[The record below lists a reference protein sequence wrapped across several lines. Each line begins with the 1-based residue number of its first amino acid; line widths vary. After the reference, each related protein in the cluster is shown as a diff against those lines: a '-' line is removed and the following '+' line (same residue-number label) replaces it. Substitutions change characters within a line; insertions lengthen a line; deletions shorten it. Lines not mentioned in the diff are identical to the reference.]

1 MMTVKKIKINT
12 DNEGRRIDNFLISIL
27 QSVPRSK
34 IYNIIRKGEVRV
46 NSSRIK
52 PSYKLKIGDQVRIP
66 PNLNILDKNL
76 KSIKPKEIIKHTQDI
91 LFENKNFLIAN
102 KRNDIAVH
110 AGSKNYVG
118 LVDIFRKKYGENID
132 LCHRLDKHTSGC
144 IVFAKSK
151 KAAKHFSKCL
161 SANEVKKTY
170 SAILKGSFKG
180 VSLINMPVYKNI
192 NSNTKKAISKFIF
205 KKKLKKTTL
214 VDIQIFTGRTH
225 QIRIHAAE
233 MKHPIIY
240 DKRYGDIKFD
250 EKLNTGIHKMPL
262 HSKKISFPDLNNK
275 TIKTNAEYPIEFKN
289 LLMNLN

>member
-262 HSKKISFPDLNNK
+262 HSKKNK
-275 TIKTNAEYPIEFKN
+275 FSRFKQ
-289 LLMNLN
+289 

>member
-1 MMTVKKIKINT
+1 MTVKNIKINE

-27 QSVPRSK
+27 PSVPRSK
-34 IYNIIRKGEVRV
+34 VYNIIRKGEVRV

-52 PSYKLKIGDQVRIP
+52 PSYKLKISDQVRIP
-66 PNLNILDKNL
+66 PNLEILKNSY
-76 KSIKPKEIIKHTQDI
+76 KFIKQKEIIKHTQDI
-91 LFENKNFLIAN
+91 LFENKNFIVAN

-110 AGSKNYVG
+110 AGSKNYIG

-144 IVFAKSK
+144 IVFAKNK

-161 SANEVKKTY
+161 PANKVKKTY
-170 SAILKGSFKG
+170 SAILKGDFKG
-180 VSLINMPVYKNI
+180 VKLIDIPVYKNI
-192 NSNTKKAISKFIF
+192 NSNTKKAISKFSF
-205 KKKLKKTTL
+205 KKKLKNTTL

-240 DKRYGDIKFD
+240 DKRYGDINFD
-250 EKLNTGIHKMPL
+250 EKLNVGNYKMPL

-275 TIKTNAEYPIEFKN
+275 IIKTNAEYPIEFKN

>member
-1 MMTVKKIKINT
+1 MTVKKIKINT
-12 DNEGRRIDNFLISIL
+12 DNEARRIDNFLISIL
-27 QSVPRSK
+27 PSVPRSK

-52 PSYKLKIGDQVRIP
+52 PSYKLKINDQVRIP
-66 PNLNILDKNL
+66 PNLDVLDKNF

-151 KAAKHFSKCL
+151 KAVKHFSKCL

-170 SAILKGSFKG
+170 SAILKGTFKG

-214 VDIQIFTGRTH
+214 VNVEIYTGRTH

-233 MKHPIIY
+233 MNHPIIF
-240 DKRYGDIKFD
+240 DKRYGDIKFN
-250 EKLNTGIHKMPL
+250 EKLNIGIHKMPL
-262 HSKKISFPDLNNK
+262 HSKKIIFPDLNNK
-275 TIKTNAEYPIEFKN
+275 TIETNAEYPIEFKN
-289 LLMNLN
+289 LLMNLI

>member
-1 MMTVKKIKINT
+1 MTVKKIKINT
-12 DNEGRRIDNFLISIL
+12 DNEARRIDNFLISIL
-27 QSVPRSK
+27 PSVPRSK

-52 PSYKLKIGDQVRIP
+52 PSYKLKINDQVRIP
-66 PNLNILDKNL
+66 PNLDVLDKNF

-102 KRNDIAVH
+102 KRSDIAVH

-151 KAAKHFSKCL
+151 KAVKHFSKCL

-170 SAILKGSFKG
+170 SAILKGTFKG

-205 KKKLKKTTL
+205 KKKLKNTTL

-233 MKHPIIY
+233 MNHPIIF

-250 EKLNTGIHKMPL
+250 EKLNIGIHKMPL
-262 HSKKISFPDLNNK
+262 HSKKIIFPDLNNK
-275 TIKTNAEYPIEFKN
+275 TIETNAEYPIEFKN
-289 LLMNLN
+289 LLINLI

>member
-46 NSSRIK
+46 NSTRIK

-205 KKKLKKTTL
+205 KKKLKNTTL

-233 MKHPIIY
+233 IKHPIIY

>member
-1 MMTVKKIKINT
+1 MTVKKIKINT
-12 DNEGRRIDNFLISIL
+12 DNEARRIDNFLISIL
-27 QSVPRSK
+27 PSVPRSK

-52 PSYKLKIGDQVRIP
+52 PSYKLNINDQVRIP
-66 PNLNILDKNL
+66 PNLDVLDKNF

-151 KAAKHFSKCL
+151 KAVKHFYKCL

-170 SAILKGSFKG
+170 SAILKGSFLG

-214 VDIQIFTGRTH
+214 VNIEIFTGRTH

-233 MKHPIIY
+233 MNHPIIF

-250 EKLNTGIHKMPL
+250 EKLNIGIHKMPL
-262 HSKKISFPDLNNK
+262 HSKKIIFPDLNNK
-275 TIKTNAEYPIEFKN
+275 TIETNAEYPIEFKN

>member
-1 MMTVKKIKINT
+1 MTVKKIKINT
-12 DNEGRRIDNFLISIL
+12 DNEARRIDNFLISTL
-27 QSVPRSK
+27 PSVPRSK

-52 PSYKLKIGDQVRIP
+52 PSYKLKINDQVRIP
-66 PNLNILDKNL
+66 PNLDVLDKNF

-151 KAAKHFSKCL
+151 KAVKHFSKCL

-170 SAILKGSFKG
+170 SAILKGTFKG

-214 VDIQIFTGRTH
+214 VNIEIFTGRTH

-233 MKHPIIY
+233 MNHPIIF
-240 DKRYGDIKFD
+240 DKRYGDIKFN
-250 EKLNTGIHKMPL
+250 EKLNIGIHKMPL
-262 HSKKISFPDLNNK
+262 HSKKIIFPDLNNK
-275 TIKTNAEYPIEFKN
+275 TIETNAEYPIEFKN
-289 LLMNLN
+289 LLMNLI

>member
-1 MMTVKKIKINT
+1 MTVKNIKINE

-27 QSVPRSK
+27 PSVPRSK
-34 IYNIIRKGEVRV
+34 VYNIIRKGEVRV

-52 PSYKLKIGDQVRIP
+52 PSYKLKINDLIRIP
-66 PNLNILDKNL
+66 PNLDISKNSY
-76 KSIKPKEIIKHTQDI
+76 KSIKQKEIIKHTQDI

-110 AGSKNYVG
+110 AGSKNYIG

-132 LCHRLDKHTSGC
+132 LCHRLDKNTSGC
-144 IVFAKSK
+144 IVFAKNK
-151 KAAKHFSKCL
+151 KAAKHFNKCL
-161 SANEVKKTY
+161 SSNEVKKTY

-180 VSLINMPVYKNI
+180 VKLIDIPVYKNI

-205 KKKLKKTTL
+205 KKKLKNTTL

-240 DKRYGDIKFD
+240 DKRYGDINFD
-250 EKLNTGIHKMPL
+250 KKLNLSNYKMPL
-262 HSKKISFPDLNNK
+262 HSKKISFPGLNNK
-275 TIKTNAEYPIEFKN
+275 MIKTNAKYPIEFKN

>member
-1 MMTVKKIKINT
+1 MTVKKIKINT
-12 DNEGRRIDNFLISIL
+12 DNEARRIDNFLISTL
-27 QSVPRSK
+27 PSVPRSK

-52 PSYKLKIGDQVRIP
+52 PSYKLKINDQVRIP
-66 PNLNILDKNL
+66 PNLDVLDKNF

-151 KAAKHFSKCL
+151 KAVKHFSKCL

-170 SAILKGSFKG
+170 SAILKGTFKG

-214 VDIQIFTGRTH
+214 VNVEIYTGRTH

-233 MKHPIIY
+233 MNHPIIF
-240 DKRYGDIKFD
+240 DKRYGDIKFN
-250 EKLNTGIHKMPL
+250 EKLNIGIHKMPL
-262 HSKKISFPDLNNK
+262 HSKKIIFPDLNNK
-275 TIKTNAEYPIEFKN
+275 TIETNAEYPIEFKN
-289 LLMNLN
+289 LLINLI

>member
-1 MMTVKKIKINT
+1 MTVKKIKINT
-12 DNEGRRIDNFLISIL
+12 DNEARRIDNFLISTL
-27 QSVPRSK
+27 PSVPRSK

-52 PSYKLKIGDQVRIP
+52 PSYKLKINDQVRIP
-66 PNLNILDKNL
+66 PNLDVLDKNF

-151 KAAKHFSKCL
+151 KAVKHFSKCL

-170 SAILKGSFKG
+170 SAILKGTFKG

-214 VDIQIFTGRTH
+214 VNVEIYTGRTH

-233 MKHPIIY
+233 MNHPIIF
-240 DKRYGDIKFD
+240 DKRYGDIKFN
-250 EKLNTGIHKMPL
+250 EKLNIGIHKMPL
-262 HSKKISFPDLNNK
+262 HSKKIIFPDLNNK
-275 TIKTNAEYPIEFKN
+275 TIETNAEYPIEFKN

>member
-1 MMTVKKIKINT
+1 MTVKKIKINT
-12 DNEGRRIDNFLISIL
+12 DNEARRIDNFLISTL
-27 QSVPRSK
+27 PSVPRSK

-52 PSYKLKIGDQVRIP
+52 PSYKLKINDQVRIP
-66 PNLNILDKNL
+66 PNLDVLDKNF

-151 KAAKHFSKCL
+151 KAVKHFSKCL

-170 SAILKGSFKG
+170 SAILKGTFKG

-214 VDIQIFTGRTH
+214 VNVEIYTGRTH

-233 MKHPIIY
+233 MNHPIIF

-250 EKLNTGIHKMPL
+250 EKLNIGIHKMPL
-262 HSKKISFPDLNNK
+262 HSKKIIFPDLNNK
-275 TIKTNAEYPIEFKN
+275 TIETNAEYPIEFKN
-289 LLMNLN
+289 LLMNLI

>member
-1 MMTVKKIKINT
+1 MTVKKIKINT
-12 DNEGRRIDNFLISIL
+12 DNEARRIDNFLISTL
-27 QSVPRSK
+27 PSVPRSK

-52 PSYKLKIGDQVRIP
+52 PSYKLKINDQVRIP
-66 PNLNILDKNL
+66 PNLDVLDKNF

-151 KAAKHFSKCL
+151 KAVKHFSKCL

-170 SAILKGSFKG
+170 SAILKGTFKG

-214 VDIQIFTGRTH
+214 VNVEIYTGRTH

-233 MKHPIIY
+233 MNHPIIF

-250 EKLNTGIHKMPL
+250 EKLNIGIHKMPL
-262 HSKKISFPDLNNK
+262 HSKKIIFPDLNNK
-275 TIKTNAEYPIEFKN
+275 TIETNAEYPIEFKN

>member
-1 MMTVKKIKINT
+1 MTVKKIKINT
-12 DNEGRRIDNFLISIL
+12 DNEARRIDNFLISIL
-27 QSVPRSK
+27 PSVPRSK

-52 PSYKLKIGDQVRIP
+52 PSYKLKINDQVRIP
-66 PNLNILDKNL
+66 PNLDVLDKNF

-151 KAAKHFSKCL
+151 KAVKHFSKCL

-170 SAILKGSFKG
+170 SAILKGTFKG

-214 VDIQIFTGRTH
+214 VNIEIFTGRTH

-233 MKHPIIY
+233 MNHPIIF

-250 EKLNTGIHKMPL
+250 EKLNIGIHKMPL
-262 HSKKISFPDLNNK
+262 HSKKIIFPDLNNK
-275 TIKTNAEYPIEFKN
+275 TIETNAEYPIEFKN

>member
-1 MMTVKKIKINT
+1 MTVKKIKINT
-12 DNEGRRIDNFLISIL
+12 DNEARRIDNFLISTL
-27 QSVPRSK
+27 PSVPRSK

-52 PSYKLKIGDQVRIP
+52 PSYKLKINDQVRIP
-66 PNLNILDKNL
+66 PNLDVLDKNF

-151 KAAKHFSKCL
+151 KAVKHFSKCL

-214 VDIQIFTGRTH
+214 VNVEIYTGRTH

-233 MKHPIIY
+233 MNHPIIF
-240 DKRYGDIKFD
+240 DKRYGDIKFN
-250 EKLNTGIHKMPL
+250 EKLNIGIHKMPL
-262 HSKKISFPDLNNK
+262 HSKKIIFPDLNNK
-275 TIKTNAEYPIEFKN
+275 TIETNAEYPIEFKN
-289 LLMNLN
+289 LLMNLI

>member
-1 MMTVKKIKINT
+1 MTVKKIKINT
-12 DNEGRRIDNFLISIL
+12 DNEARRIDNFLISIL
-27 QSVPRSK
+27 PSVPRSK

-52 PSYKLKIGDQVRIP
+52 PSYKLKINDQVRIP
-66 PNLNILDKNL
+66 PNLDVLDKNF

-151 KAAKHFSKCL
+151 KAVKHFSKCL

-170 SAILKGSFKG
+170 SAILKGTFKG

-214 VDIQIFTGRTH
+214 VNVEIYTGRTH

-233 MKHPIIY
+233 MNHPIIF
-240 DKRYGDIKFD
+240 DKRYGDIKFN
-250 EKLNTGIHKMPL
+250 EKLNIGIHKMPL
-262 HSKKISFPDLNNK
+262 HSKKIIFPDLNNK
-275 TIKTNAEYPIEFKN
+275 TIETNAEYPIEFKN

>member
-180 VSLINMPVYKNI
+180 ISLINMPVYKNI

>member
-1 MMTVKKIKINT
+1 MTVKKIKINT

-180 VSLINMPVYKNI
+180 VSLINIPVYKNI

>member
-1 MMTVKKIKINT
+1 MTVKKIKINT
-12 DNEGRRIDNFLISIL
+12 DNEARRIDNFLISTL
-27 QSVPRSK
+27 SSVPRSK

-52 PSYKLKIGDQVRIP
+52 PSYKLKINDQVRIP
-66 PNLNILDKNL
+66 PNLDVLDKNF

-151 KAAKHFSKCL
+151 KAVKHFSKCL

-214 VDIQIFTGRTH
+214 VNIEIFTGRTH

-233 MKHPIIY
+233 MNHPIIF

-250 EKLNTGIHKMPL
+250 EKLNIGIHKMPL
-262 HSKKISFPDLNNK
+262 HSKKIIFPDLNNK
-275 TIKTNAEYPIEFKN
+275 TIETNAEYPIEFKN
-289 LLMNLN
+289 LLMNLI

>member
-1 MMTVKKIKINT
+1 MTVKKIKINT
-12 DNEGRRIDNFLISIL
+12 DNEARRIDNFLISIL
-27 QSVPRSK
+27 PSVPRSK

-52 PSYKLKIGDQVRIP
+52 PSYKLKISDQVRIP
-66 PNLNILDKNL
+66 PNLDILDKNF
-76 KSIKPKEIIKHTQDI
+76 KPIKPKEIIKHTQDI

-110 AGSKNYVG
+110 AGTKNYVG

-151 KAAKHFSKCL
+151 KAVKHFSKCL

-170 SAILKGSFKG
+170 SAILKGTFKG

-214 VDIQIFTGRTH
+214 VNVEIYTGRTH

-233 MKHPIIY
+233 MNHPIIF

-250 EKLNTGIHKMPL
+250 EKLNIGIHKMPL
-262 HSKKISFPDLNNK
+262 HSKKIIFPDLNNK
-275 TIKTNAEYPIEFKN
+275 TIETNAEYPIEFKN

>member
-1 MMTVKKIKINT
+1 MTVKKIKINT